1 MEEEEDEHDA
11 PTPFRLL
18 LHRAI
23 SFWQREEERWEQE
36 MLRAAIENSLISFQ
50 ESPPPERKPVIL
62 PSSVL
67 ESDQDGECHLCLED
81 LKQGDRVAVLPCRH
95 FFHSGCMEE
104 LVSHQHLL
112 CPLCRE
118 LITTEEKTGSA

>member
-1 MEEEEDEHDA
+1 MEEEKHDDL
-11 PTPFRLL
+11 TPFRLL

-23 SFWQREEERWEQE
+23 SFWQREEEQWEEE

-50 ESPPPERKPVIL
+50 GSSPPPPEHKPVIL

-67 ESDQDGECHLCLED
+67 GSDQDGECHLCLED

-118 LITTEEKTGSA
+118 PIITKEKTGSA